1 MDQAP
6 PRLGN
11 FTVLRRLGSGGMAEI
26 FLAEKPGAEGTSKR
40 LVIKR
45 ILPDH
50 GADPRHYA
58 MFVREARLATRLDH
72 PNVVHVYELVD
83 HATDGL
89 LLTMEYVDGADLAQ
103 ILRSA
108 KRRDAP
114 LPPYVAALIARE
126 AAKGLHYAH
135 ERRDDD
141 GSPLGIVHRDVSPQN
156 LLVSGDGAV
165 KIADLGIATERLYR
179 DTTTGLKG
187 KFHYMA
193 PEQAA
198 GSPVDRRADIYALGV
213 VLYEMLRLRSP
224 YGARDEQALLRAV
237 RNGRFEPPL
246 ATITDVPADL
256 LTVVRRAL
264 ALAPSDRYPTARDFA
279 DDLSRALVAQRRV
292 IDETAIAALVP
303 AAQAEAAAR
312 SASASSSG
320 SGSGSDTKTVADAP
334 APQAPREAPRLLA
347 IGATIGRYVIEGRLG
362 RGGMADVYAA
372 RDTTLARK
380 VALKVLRATTPLES
394 RDPLLREARLAAT
407 FEHPSSVVIY
417 DVGEAEG
424 VGFIAMELVRGK
436 PLSDFVGDRSVP
448 LARRVRWLVG
458 AARVLAAAHDA
469 GLVHRDV
476 KPSNLMIRDD
486 GEVKVL
492 DFGIARAFEV
502 PVSGVP
508 EAPSTSEGA
517 VVGTLRYA
525 APERFAGGRGDG
537 RADQFSWGATAW
549 ELLAGRHAFSGDDT
563 VDTVGRMLLDGVG
576 PLADAAPEV
585 PEEIARVVDRTLA
598 RRPEDR
604 FASLHE
610 VADALEPFAEVF
622 TPRPALPSLPMLE
635 APSAA
640 IPAPAIA
647 SGPRRSRARAVAV
660 IAVAGLAALG
670 VFFGIHRANVPLV
683 APVDHREAPVVAQ
696 LACADAEVE
705 TETETETKGDGAANL
720 AHALAMGACA
730 RLAAELGVDWAVPGA
745 AQRLEVHAKLSPG
758 AATVTLRLADREATA
773 TNPSAMAAVSS
784 AVAALVPQL
793 RVAPWPAERTRL
805 WGARDEASG
814 RRILRVWQRSRL
826 RLAPDPSSEIK
837 RLIETDGDSP
847 IPYMLAIM
855 SSAGGQ
861 ETIDA
866 APARILERL
875 DRVPR
880 ARATAIRGTLL
891 AFPAE
896 LDRAEA
902 VRLFRD
908 SYASAPDDHSMSA
921 LYATFA
927 VRLGLPEAFAVLDR
941 LHEQAPTYC
950 LTPLGDAV
958 TRAVDRDDARSGR
971 YVAWISELL
980 PEASAQVASVKYL
993 ASVGR
998 FDEARAALA
1007 LARRLGL
1014 DGAAADPLTYATARA
1029 EIELA
1034 ALAPE
1039 AAREHTSAILADPR
1053 FAATQQGGSALLAT
1067 FLQEGRIAETEA
1079 ALRQHAERQRD
1090 QGNLADAA
1098 FFSLP
1103 ALRLARWLDR
1113 PPADPVHIALLQRIL
1128 VERADVQAQS
1138 RLEIRAELALA
1149 LRGHSPADAAAQA
1162 ETLRAIEKVAE
1173 QEGGGDALFRDRA
1186 LVLGIALTRVVRGD
1200 RAAAALWQR
1209 TARAPFLAR
1218 RSAALDAALALE
1230 ATGDAK
1236 GAEAA
1241 YLLAADR
1248 ANNGEDAGQ
1257 RVLALARL
1265 ALLDR
1270 REGRLESAATR
1281 EALLDR
1287 LWSGADP
1294 DLRAAVKRMR

>member
-1 MDQAP
+1 
-6 PRLGN
+6 
-11 FTVLRRLGSGGMAEI
+11 
-26 FLAEKPGAEGTSKR
+26 
-40 LVIKR
+40 
-45 ILPDH
+45 
-50 GADPRHYA
+50 
-58 MFVREARLATRLDH
+58 
-72 PNVVHVYELVD
+72 
-83 HATDGL
+83 
-89 LLTMEYVDGADLAQ
+89 
-103 ILRSA
+103 
-108 KRRDAP
+108 
-114 LPPYVAALIARE
+114 
-126 AAKGLHYAH
+126 
-135 ERRDDD
+135 
-141 GSPLGIVHRDVSPQN
+141 VHRDVSPQN
-156 LLVSGDGAV
+156 ILVSRDGAV

-198 GSPVDRRADIYALGV
+198 GAPVDRRADVYALGI
-213 VLYEMLRLRSP
+213 VLYEMLRLCSP
-224 YGARDEQALLRAV
+224 YGARDDQALLRAV
-237 RNGRFEPPL
+237 RTGRFEPHL
-246 ATITDVPADL
+246 AAITDVPGDL
-256 LTVVRRAL
+256 LAIVRRAL
-264 ALAPSDRYPTARDFA
+264 ALAIPDRYPTARDFA

-292 IDETAIAALVP
+292 IDETAIAELVF
-303 AAQAEAAAR
+303 ATQEEAAPPR
-312 SASASSSG
+312 SAS
-320 SGSGSDTKTVADAP
+320 DTMTVANVPGPGP
-334 APQAPREAPRLLA
+334 APPHDTRPAPRLLA

-380 VALKVLRATTPLES
+380 VALKVLRATTPRES

-417 DVGEAEG
+417 DVGEADG

-436 PLSDFVGDRSVP
+436 PLSDFVGDHRVP
-448 LARRVRWLVG
+448 FARRVRWLVG

-492 DFGIARAFEV
+492 DFGIARAFTV
-502 PVSGVP
+502 HAAGVSDV
-508 EAPSTSEGA
+508 PSTSEGA

-563 VDTVGRMLLDGVG
+563 VDTVGRMLLEGFG
-576 PLADAAPEV
+576 PLADAAPDV
-585 PEEIARVVDRTLA
+585 PAEIASVIDRTLA

-604 FASLHE
+604 FSTLND
-610 VADALEPFAEVF
+610 VADALEPFAEIF
-622 TPRPALPSLPMLE
+622 TPRPALPSLPAIDPPPGPIAAP
-635 APSAA
+635 APSIAA
-640 IPAPAIA
+640 AP
-647 SGPRRSRARAVAV
+647 PRALARYAAAVA
-660 IAVAGLAALG
+660 AAGLGALG
-670 VFFGIHRANVPLV
+670 LFFAIHRAEAPAR
-683 APVDHREAPVVAQ
+683 APVAHREAPVVAE
-696 LACADAEVE
+696 LACADAAVE
-705 TETETETKGDGAANL
+705 GDGVADL
-720 AHALAMGACA
+720 AHALGMGACA
-730 RLAAELGVDWAVPGA
+730 RLATELGVDWAVPGA
-745 AQRLEVHAKLSPG
+745 AQRLEVKVNFAAG
-758 AATVTLRLADREATA
+758 AATVTLRLADREAVA
-773 TNPSAMAAVSS
+773 SNPSAMAAVSS
-784 AVAALVPQL
+784 AVTALVPQL
-793 RVAPWPAERTRL
+793 RVAPWPAERVRL
-805 WGARDEASG
+805 WGANDEASG
-814 RRILRVWQRSRL
+814 RRIHRVWQRSRL
-826 RLAPDPSSEIK
+826 KLAPDPSSEIK

-855 SSAGGQ
+855 SSAGGH

-866 APARILERL
+866 APARMLERL

-880 ARATAIRGTLL
+880 ARAAAIRGTLL

-896 LDRAEA
+896 RDRAEA

-941 LHEQAPTYC
+941 LHQQAPTYC
-950 LTPLGDAV
+950 LVPLGDAV
-958 TRAVDRDDARSGR
+958 TRAVDRDDARSAR
-971 YVAWISELL
+971 YVAWIGEIL
-980 PEASAQVASVKYL
+980 PEASAQIASIKYL
-993 ASVGR
+993 ASAGR

-1014 DGAAADPLTYATARA
+1014 DGAAADPLNYASARA

-1053 FAATQQGGSALLAT
+1053 FFATQQGGSALVAT
-1067 FLQEGRIAETEA
+1067 YLQQGRIAEAEA
-1079 ALRQHAERQRD
+1079 ALRQQAERQRD
-1090 QGNLADAA
+1090 QGNLAEAA

-1113 PPADPVHIALLQRIL
+1113 PAADPVHVALLQRIL
-1128 VERADVQAQS
+1128 VERTDVQAAL

-1149 LRGHSPADAAAQA
+1149 LRGHAPADIAAREEA
-1162 ETLRAIEKVAE
+1162 LRALEETAE
-1173 QEGGGDALFRDRA
+1173 REGSDDALFRDRA
-1186 LVLGIALTRVVRGD
+1186 LTLAIALARLVRGD

-1241 YLLAADR
+1241 YLLAGDR

-1270 REGRLESAATR
+1270 HEGRVESATIR
-1281 EALLDR
+1281 DALLDR